1 MDKKEQEE
9 VKTGLATRR
18 DELQKTMSEARH
30 QRATLQLANIDKYR
44 DFLQK
49 LGELSFV
56 FGAAIVPLI
65 IVSNP
70 DKVNHL
76 GFVVVGVGLYLINGL
91 LALWRSKQILERNA
105 DDAPYIGL
113 EEELYTYPI
122 INVHNKLILELE
134 NKDFQEEYVKTNLE
148 FLNWAT
154 QDTPES
160 QPKVSLWLD
169 GLLINFVIASLF
181 IVKAAWIYP
190 TKLYWVVFFVI
201 AASMVGLT
209 VYGYIKSKQSQTR
222 LETKRKKLA
231 AIKSD
236 YQKWHNKT
244 ILGEENLA
252 QLK

>member
-1 MDKKEQEE
+1 MDKEEEKE
-9 VKTGLATRR
+9 VKTGLAAKR
-18 DELQKTMSEARH
+18 DELQKTMSQARH
-30 QRATLQLANIDKYR
+30 QKANLQLANIDKYR

-76 GFVVVGVGLYLINGL
+76 EFVVGAGLYLLNGL

-113 EEELYTYPI
+113 DEEIHTYPV
-122 INVHNKLILELE
+122 INAHNKLLLEHE
-134 NKDFQEEYVKTNLE
+134 NKNYQKEYVKASLD

-154 QDTPES
+154 NDTPQS
-160 QPKVSLWLD
+160 QPRISLWLD
-169 GLLINFVIASLF
+169 ALLINFVIASLF
-181 IVKAAWIYP
+181 IVRAAWPYSS
-190 TKLYWVVFFVI
+190 KLYWAVFAVI
-201 AASMVGLT
+201 AICMVTLT
-209 VYGYIKSKQSQTR
+209 IVSYIKSWQSQKR
-222 LETKRKKLA
+222 LIAKRKDLA
-231 AIKSD
+231 DIKFE

-244 ILGEENLA
+244 ILGDD
-252 QLK
+252 K